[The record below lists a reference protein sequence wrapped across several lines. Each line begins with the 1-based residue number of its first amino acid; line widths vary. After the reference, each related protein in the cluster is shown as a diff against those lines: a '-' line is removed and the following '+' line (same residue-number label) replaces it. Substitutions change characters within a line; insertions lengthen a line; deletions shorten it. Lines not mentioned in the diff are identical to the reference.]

1 MTYLSGVR
9 VQVIGRVLSK
19 YKILEEVGQG
29 GMSVVYRGLDTSL
42 QREVAVKVLHPHLA
56 SSDEA
61 RQRFEREAHAV
72 AKLRHE
78 NILEIFD
85 YSGKDSPESYIVTEF
100 IHGGTLRGFCNA
112 HTLQL
117 PEAGA
122 MIVLEVCRALV
133 HAHRQGI
140 LHRDVK
146 PENIM
151 ISGDGVVKLT
161 DFGIAQIV
169 DAQRMTM
176 TGQLL
181 GSPAYMAPEHVDG
194 KPLDFRTDVFSVGIL
209 LYQLAT
215 GELPFKGRN
224 PHEILK
230 RIAECR
236 YLDPRVVSPCVSDEL
251 ARIIGRAL
259 MREAAQRYQD
269 VAALEADLA
278 AALAGVELADSRTE
292 LRALFADAAGYQ
304 KELRARLIRTLI
316 GRGKTALAGRHTA
329 RALADWNR
337 VLTLDPSNAEVLGLI
352 DNLSRRRRLARLAIG
367 SAALFCLGAAAVVA
381 AQRWPEEVELPLPFS
396 SPPPAKP
403 APRPALQP
411 PDAAIAARLA
421 EGSFRPVRVPAEL
434 PAPVK
439 PIPDKPAGPQAIET
453 PRIFRL
459 VPSPKNASYS
469 VDGAAPVQVTT
480 GGAQIELGP
489 GPHEIVFTH
498 PRCDDTREIIGG
510 DRPGGDL
517 SVRLPWKPARLV
529 PRCAAATSIFVEGK
543 PVESGTPIEVL
554 DFERNGQ
561 KLHEVEFIVAGES
574 QKKTATVTA
583 GQALVEV
590 TCD

>member
-1 MTYLSGVR
+1 LV
-9 VQVIGRVLSK
+9 VIGRVLSK

-56 SSDEA
+56 ASDEA

-85 YSGKDSPESYIVTEF
+85 YSGKESPESYIVTEF
-100 IHGGTLRGFCNA
+100 IHGGTLRGFCAA
-112 HTLQL
+112 HTLEL

-151 ISGDGVVKLT
+151 IRDDGVVKLT

-236 YLDPRVVSPCVSDEL
+236 YLDPRVVSRSVSDEL
-251 ARIIGRAL
+251 QRIIARSL
-259 MREAAQRYQD
+259 QRDPAQRYQD
-269 VAALEADLA
+269 VSAVEADLA
-278 AALAGVELADSRTE
+278 SALAALDLADGRTE
-292 LRALFADAAGYQ
+292 LRALFRDACGYQ
-304 KELRARLIRTLI
+304 KELRARLIKTLLA
-316 GRGKTALAGRHTA
+316 RGKRSLAARQTA
-329 RALADWNR
+329 RALSDWNR
-337 VLTLDPSNAEVLGLI
+337 VLTLDSANAEVLGLI
-352 DNLSRRRRLARLAIG
+352 DNLSRRRRLVRVG
-367 SAALFCLGAAAVVA
+367 VAAASVLCLGAGALVA
-381 AQRWPEEVELPLPFS
+381 AERWPTPVDLTLSLPSLAS
-396 SPPPAKP
+396 RPPPRVIVAPEGAP
-403 APRPALQP
+403 AP
-411 PDAAIAARLA
+411 IAARLA
-421 EGSFRPVRVPAEL
+421 AESFRPFKVELAAAPPPPAQ
-434 PAPVK
+434 V
-439 PIPDKPAGPQAIET
+439 KPAGDKPTAAPAVET
-453 PRIFRL
+453 PRVFRL
-459 VPSPKNASYS
+459 VPSPKNAFYS
-469 VDGAAPVQVTT
+469 VDGSPPVQVVA
-480 GGAQIELGP
+480 GGAEVEVGP
-489 GPHEIVFTH
+489 GAHEIVFTH
-498 PRCDDTREIIGG
+498 PRCDDTRHVIKAS
-510 DRPGGDL
+510 DLGGDL
-517 SVRLPWKPARLV
+517 SIRLPWKPARLV
-529 PRCAAATSIFVEGK
+529 PRCNSASSIFVEGR
-543 PVESGTPIEVL
+543 PVENGTPLEVL
-554 DFERNGQ
+554 DFDRNGQ
-561 KLHEVEFIVAGES
+561 KLHAVEFMIAGEAR
-574 QKKTATVTA
+574 KKSVNVTA

-590 TCD
+590 LCD